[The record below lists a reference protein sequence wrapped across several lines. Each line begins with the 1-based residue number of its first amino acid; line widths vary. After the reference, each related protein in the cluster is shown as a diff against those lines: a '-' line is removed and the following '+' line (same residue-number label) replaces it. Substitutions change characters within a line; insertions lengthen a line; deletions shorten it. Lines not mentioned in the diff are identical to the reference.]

1 MKFDVAFF
9 ARYVFDPPGIVWE
22 GLARTIY
29 ISIIALILGV
39 VVGLLIALARLS
51 RNRALR
57 GFALFYI
64 WIWRGTPLI
73 VQLFI
78 VYYGFA
84 SSGLYKYPDL
94 ILGPVKIPGNLQ
106 AALLVLALNEAAYMA
121 EIFRAAIE
129 SIDRGQSDAARA
141 IGMRRRAAMRWI
153 ILPQTLRII
162 IPPLGNEFT
171 LMIKGTSVLM
181 VIGVRDLFGTMQ
193 NINAATFRT
202 MELYVTAA
210 IWYLLLTTI
219 MSVVQKR
226 LEVRYSRHELPAETR
241 FKQVYKPRSLLSEQ
255 R

>member
-1 MKFDVAFF
+1 MNFDVAFF
-9 ARYVFDPPGIVWE
+9 SRYLFDPPGIVWE
-22 GLARTIY
+22 GLACTIY
-29 ISIIALILGV
+29 VSIIALTLGV
-39 VVGLLIALARLS
+39 VIGLLVALARMS
-51 RNRALR
+51 RRPWLR
-57 GFALFYI
+57 GLAVFYI

-78 VYYGFA
+78 AYYGVA

-94 ILGPVKIPGNLQ
+94 VIGPLKIPGNLQ

-121 EIFRAAIE
+121 EIFRAAIQ
-129 SIDRGQSDAARA
+129 SIDKGQQDAARA
-141 IGMRRRAAMRWI
+141 IGMRHRAAMWWI
-153 ILPQTLRII
+153 ILPQALRIV

-171 LMIKGTSVLM
+171 LMIKGTSILM

-202 MELYVTAA
+202 MELYITAA
-210 IWYLLLTTI
+210 IWYLLLTTL

-226 LEVRYSRHELPAETR
+226 LEARYGRHESPATQRFRET
-241 FKQVYKPRSLLSEQ
+241 YKPRSLLSEQ

>member
-1 MKFDVAFF
+1 MNFDVAFF
-9 ARYVFDPPGIVWE
+9 ARYLLDPPGIVWE
-22 GLARTIY
+22 GLACTIY
-29 ISIIALILGV
+29 VSIVALALGV
-39 VVGLLIALARLS
+39 AIGLLVALARMSRRRWLS
-51 RNRALR
+51 ALA
-57 GFALFYI
+57 GFYI

-78 VYYGFA
+78 AYYGVA

-94 ILGPVKIPGNLQ
+94 VIGPVKIPGNLQ

-121 EIFRAAIE
+121 EIFRAAIQ
-129 SIDRGQSDAARA
+129 SIDRGQFDAARA
-141 IGMRRRAAMRWI
+141 IGMRHRGAMWWI
-153 ILPQTLRII
+153 VLPQALRIV

-171 LMIKGTSVLM
+171 LMIKGTSILM

-210 IWYLLLTTI
+210 LWYLLLTTL
-219 MSVVQKR
+219 MSIVQKR
-226 LEVRYSRHELPAETR
+226 LEARYGRHEAPAARRFRET
-241 FKQVYKPRSLLSEQ
+241 YKPRSLLSDQ